1 MIQAFEVQFCL
12 GKVKEV
18 IKDYSVKHELF
29 SRVPF
34 WNWTSVEY
42 PETIW
47 NLNSYSH
54 NAELN
59 NFYVVKI
66 INFVINFIFILFK
79 IKILF

>member
-1 MIQAFEVQFCL
+1 MIN
-12 GKVKEV
+12 
-18 IKDYSVKHELF
+18 
-29 SRVPF
+29 

-54 NAELN
+54 NAELH

-66 INFVINFIFILFK
+66 INFLLFSFWFYFK
-79 IKILF
+79 NKILFQFLKINKILKINFLL